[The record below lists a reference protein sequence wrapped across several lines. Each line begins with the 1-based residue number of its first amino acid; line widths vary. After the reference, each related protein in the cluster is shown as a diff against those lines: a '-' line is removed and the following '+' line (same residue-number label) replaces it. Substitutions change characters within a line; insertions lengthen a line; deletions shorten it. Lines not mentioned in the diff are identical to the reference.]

1 MFENQEKNQCR
12 WLMVKG
18 VETDISIVNV
28 HDLLSY
34 VLINERYRDLVFSKQ
49 LHLKL
54 SGDGR
59 MSSKKSPF
67 LLVTVTIMMKGHYYD
82 TDDVYTVALMD
93 YSESREATEILF
105 DLLNPS

>member
-1 MFENQEKNQCR
+1 
-12 WLMVKG
+12 MVKG

-28 HDLLSY
+28 HYLLSY

-82 TDDVYTVALMD
+82 PDDVYTVALMD

>member
-1 MFENQEKNQCR
+1 
-12 WLMVKG
+12 MVKG
-18 VETDISIVNV
+18 VETDICIVNV
-28 HDLLSY
+28 HYLLSY

-59 MSSKKSPF
+59 MSSKKS
-67 LLVTVTIMMKGHYYD
+67 
-82 TDDVYTVALMD
+82 VYTVALMD